1 MLARHECKHTCLQDV
16 LQALEG
22 SAPSRRNPS
31 PHDWLAERKFALDE
45 GLHRVATCRPTFN
58 VKTLTVGFR
67 LLPQTTRLRSPW
79 VDITAD
85 VATTEEREQTEAAC
99 SARGGKPPPTPRRAQ
114 PSQPPDR
121 AAEAARDATAR
132 PGLPAAAAEG
142 AASCSRCR
150 GPWAG
155 FPVLFLAGEHDRR
168 AGTQPNRGP
177 AATWKGGIPRSI
189 PRLAAVT
196 GTGARLS
203 VQKPG
208 RPSLRFGGWFTLD
221 GFSGRFQAC
230 GAGRRRR

>member
-1 MLARHECKHTCLQDV
+1 MPAHVQREDPYRRISPPPANNPAPV
-16 LQALEG
+16 AL
-22 SAPSRRNPS
+22 
-31 PHDWLAERKFALDE
+31 
-45 GLHRVATCRPTFN
+45 
-58 VKTLTVGFR
+58 
-67 LLPQTTRLRSPW
+67 

-168 AGTQPNRGP
+168 SETQRNRGP
-177 AATWKGGIPRSI
+177 AATWKGGVPRPIPQRMASS
-189 PRLAAVT
+189 P
-196 GTGARLS
+196 
-203 VQKPG
+203 
-208 RPSLRFGGWFTLD
+208 
-221 GFSGRFQAC
+221 
-230 GAGRRRR
+230 AGRAAAGRAASRRKG